1 MNTYRKNSV
10 LNQHRQKLLARKLK
24 SILYIYI
31 YPMSNASIGFW
42 QVLLG
47 TQAHVCMAVAL
58 PLADL
63 CSTSCQKWGLFQY
76 VFDIL
81 LQDSFF
87 KPTLIVLKSFAT
99 VLAGAPDSL
108 CTAAPKDS
116 MNNNDQLLLE
126 EVFLDQLCWCSSI
139 SGSMKQV
146 SAAGRGYFWDDLQW
160 LQNFKDDK
168 GRFVG
173 FSEVILI
180 IRLWILN
187 SSSKGFSM
195 LRHRW
200 HTALVVLV
208 NLTGPKIPCC
218 QPCFQTSLFL
228 NRLECKSP
236 VTFQR
241 AVALLTALMEAVVEV
256 A

>member
-1 MNTYRKNSV
+1 
-10 LNQHRQKLLARKLK
+10 
-24 SILYIYI
+24 
-31 YPMSNASIGFW
+31 MSNASIGFW

-47 TQAHVCMAVAL
+47 SQAHVCVAVAL
-58 PLADL
+58 PLADIF
-63 CSTSCQKWGLFQY
+63 STSCWKWVSFQY

-81 LQDSFF
+81 LQDGFL

-108 CTAAPKDS
+108 CTAAPKDNT
-116 MNNNDQLLLE
+116 NNNDQLLLE

-187 SSSKGFSM
+187 SSKGFSM
-195 LRHRW
+195 LRHKWR
-200 HTALVVLV
+200 TVLAVLV
-208 NLTGPKIPCC
+208 NLTEPKIPCC
-218 QPCFQTSLFL
+218 QPCCQTSLFL

-241 AVALLTALMEAVVEV
+241 VVAVLTLMEVVEV